1 MVSFS
6 SLFAGLT
13 LVAGAVSAPST
24 VLKSK
29 RAGTPSSTGTHDGFY
44 YSWWTDGGSDVTY
57 TNGAGGSYSVEWS
70 TGGNFVGGKGWST
83 GGRKTV
89 EYSGTYSPDGNSYL
103 ALYGWTKSPLI
114 EYYVVESFGTYN
126 PSSGAEKKGE
136 VESDG
141 GVYDIYTSTRTNAP
155 SIEGTQTFQQYWSV
169 RREKRVGGTIT
180 TGNHF
185 DAWAEAG
192 LELGSFDYM
201 IMATEG
207 YFSSGSA
214 SITVGEGSSSS
225 GGDTTE
231 SSNQEIESQPA
242 ASQAAETPESEP
254 AETEPAPAA
263 ETSSSSG
270 SGSESGSGSQTGTG
284 SDCAAI
290 YGQCGGSSWTG
301 ATCCQSGTCTEQN
314 QWYSQCL

>member
-13 LVAGAVSAPST
+13 LVAGAVSAPSA

-225 GGDTTE
+225 GDTTE
-231 SSNQEIESQPA
+231 SSNQEIEGQAA
-242 ASQAAETPESEP
+242 ASQAAETPASGP
-254 AETEPAPAA
+254 AETEPAAAA
-263 ETSSSSG
+263 ETISSAG
-270 SGSESGSGSQTGTG
+270 SGSESGSGSQTGSG

-314 QWYSQCL
+314 QWYSRCL